1 MKKIVIADTLRTLL
15 EKEKSFASRS
25 DVQRFFAKTNEDI
38 LQIHSTE
45 KANLIITQIDLPGM
59 ITEQLCSKIRN
70 DEDLRSVSLIML
82 CPEGPAA
89 REEAERCKPNA
100 IMTLPC
106 NVQELLRKTQQF
118 LAVSSRGSYRV
129 LVSVRVDDKGQDTTF
144 LCSSENIS
152 TTGILIETD
161 RELSEGARV
170 ECSFFLRG
178 KQQIVVSG
186 EVVRVIRQAS
196 KSGAHR
202 YGIRFAQISAGAKA
216 SIEAFIARK
225 AQMSHS
231 EPAR

>member
-1 MKKIVIADTLRTLL
+1 MKKIVIAETLRTFL
-15 EKEKSFASRS
+15 EKEKSFANRM
-25 DVQRFFAKTNEDI
+25 DVQRFFAGTNEDI
-38 LQIHSTE
+38 LQIHSAE

-59 ITEQLCSKIRN
+59 SAEQLCSKIR
-70 DEDLRSVSLIML
+70 DDKDLHSVSLIML
-82 CPEGPAA
+82 CPDKPAA

-100 IMTLPC
+100 IMPLPC
-106 NVQELLRKTQQF
+106 NVQELLKKAQQF
-118 LAVSSRGSYRV
+118 LDVSSRGSYRV
-129 LVSVRVDDKGQDTTF
+129 LVSVRVDGKSQDNSF
-144 LCSSENIS
+144 LCCSENIS

-161 RELSEGARV
+161 RELSEGVRV

-216 SIEAFIARK
+216 SIDVFIARK
-225 AQMSHS
+225 TQMSHS
-231 EPAR
+231 DPVR

>member
-15 EKEKSFASRS
+15 EKEKNFANRS
-25 DVQRFFAKTNEDI
+25 EVQRFFARTNEDI
-38 LQIHSTE
+38 LQIHSAE

-59 ITEQLCSKIRN
+59 STELLCSKIKN

-82 CPEGPAA
+82 CPDRPAA

-100 IMTLPC
+100 IMPLPC
-106 NVQELLRKTQQF
+106 NVPELLRKAQQF
-118 LAVSSRGSYRV
+118 LDVSSRGSYRV
-129 LVSVRVDDKGQDTTF
+129 LVSVRVDGKSQDNTF

-152 TTGILIETD
+152 TTGMLIETD
-161 RELSEGARV
+161 RELSEGVRV

-196 KSGAHR
+196 RSGAHR
-202 YGIRFAQISAGAKA
+202 YGIRFSQISAGAKA
-216 SIEAFIARK
+216 SIDAFIARK